1 MANRVFL
8 GNIRGAT
15 GLTGATGATGQAGA
29 NGLTPYVQNGTWWIG
44 TTDTGVTAKGN
55 EWLYGEVVP
64 TSQGVNGDLYL
75 NTATEDV
82 YKKVS
87 GIWVLITNIKGE
99 QGEKGEKGDKGDTAL
114 TFAIGTVTS
123 GDTASVTNVGT
134 GQDIVLDFTLPKGD
148 KGEVTQSIIEVG
160 GEIVDKVEFKS
171 DPQTQIDKKLD
182 SKLGVENAGKLLIVD
197 EAGEISVA
205 ETTSTIDESDKVPT
219 SHAVFNY
226 VNSMI
231 ISALNTEV

>member
-15 GLTGATGATGQAGA
+15 GLTGQTGATGQAGA
-29 NGLTPYVQNGTWWIG
+29 NGLTPYVQNGTWWLG

-55 EWLYGEVVP
+55 EWLFGEVVP
-64 TSQGVNGDLYL
+64 TTQGVNGDLYL

-87 GIWVLITNIKGE
+87 GIWVLITNIRGEKGE
-99 QGEKGEKGDKGDTAL
+99 QGEKGDRGDTAL
-114 TFAIGTVTS
+114 TFAIGEVVS
-123 GDTASVTNVGT
+123 GETASVTNVGT
-134 GQDIVLDFTLPKGD
+134 GQDIVLDFVLPKGD

-197 EAGEISVA
+197 EAGEISLA
-205 ETTSTIDESDKVPT
+205 ETTSIIDESDKVPT
-219 SHAVFNY
+219 SQAVFNY

>member
-15 GLTGATGATGQAGA
+15 GLTGQTGATGQAGA
-29 NGLTPYVQNGTWWIG
+29 NGLTPYVQNGTWWLG

-55 EWLYGEVVP
+55 EWLFGEVAP
-64 TSQGVNGDLYL
+64 TTQGVNGDLYL

-87 GIWVLITNIKGE
+87 GVWVLITNIRGEKGE
-99 QGEKGEKGDKGDTAL
+99 QGEKGDRGDTAL
-114 TFAIGTVTS
+114 TFAIGEVVS
-123 GDTASVTNVGT
+123 GETASVTNVGT
-134 GQDIVLDFTLPKGD
+134 GQDIVLDFVLPKGD

-160 GEIVDKVEFKS
+160 GKIVDKVEFKS

-197 EAGEISVA
+197 EAGEISLA
-205 ETTSTIDESDKVPT
+205 ETTSIIDESDKVPT

>member
-15 GLTGATGATGQAGA
+15 GLTGQTGATGQAGA
-29 NGLTPYVQNGTWWIG
+29 NGLTPYVQNGTWWLG

-55 EWLYGEVVP
+55 EWLFGEVVP
-64 TSQGVNGDLYL
+64 TTQGVNGDLYL

-87 GIWVLITNIKGE
+87 GIWVLITNIRGEKGE
-99 QGEKGEKGDKGDTAL
+99 QGEKGDRGDTAL
-114 TFAIGTVTS
+114 TFAIGEVVS
-123 GDTASVTNVGT
+123 GETASVTNVGT
-134 GQDIVLDFTLPKGD
+134 GQDIVLDFVLPKGD

-160 GEIVDKVEFKS
+160 GAVVDKVEFKS